1 MSAEYSL
8 MHSITIGAAGG
19 SIAGIT
25 VYLFKYLHDK
35 VSDCS
40 DKRKVYKW
48 MENEILTNELNNKH
62 LSTKLIA
69 SYNNMTMDRTRYIC
83 SENTEIYLSAGPN
96 DDLWGIYGISGRNRA
111 QAYNK

>member
-1 MSAEYSL
+1 MSAEYTL
-8 MHSITIGAAGG
+8 IHSITIGATGG

-35 VSDCS
+35 VNDYS
-40 DKRKVYKW
+40 DKCRVYKW

-69 SYNNMTMDRTRYIC
+69 SYNNMTMDRARYIC
-83 SENTEIYLSAGPN
+83 SMYQDIYLSAGPN
-96 DDLWGIYGISGRNRA
+96 NDLWGIYGISGRDHA
-111 QAYNK
+111 